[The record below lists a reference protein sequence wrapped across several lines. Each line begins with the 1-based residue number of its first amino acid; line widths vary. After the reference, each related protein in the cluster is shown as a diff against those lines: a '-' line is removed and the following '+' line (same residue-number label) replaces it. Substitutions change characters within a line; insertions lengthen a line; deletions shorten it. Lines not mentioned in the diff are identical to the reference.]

1 SQGGFDALDNTLAE
15 QGATNLSSALS
26 GASAVREDTLTL
38 NVLGHSYGST
48 TASIALTR
56 NSTPRVDTF
65 VTIGS
70 AGLPS
75 WIDSASRLNVG
86 A

>member
-1 SQGGFDALDNTLAE
+1 M
-15 QGATNLSSALS
+15 
-26 GASAVREDTLTL
+26 TL

-86 A
+86 AVYSGQARNVMPFLENQQGDQWAWTGRTSTSHP